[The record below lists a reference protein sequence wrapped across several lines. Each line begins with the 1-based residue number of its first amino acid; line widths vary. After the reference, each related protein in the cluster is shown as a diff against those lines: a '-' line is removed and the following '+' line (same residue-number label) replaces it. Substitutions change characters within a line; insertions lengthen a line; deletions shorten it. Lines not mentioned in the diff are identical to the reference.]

1 MLRPHSNLAPFFE
14 MQVDV
19 EALNYQVEER
29 KFREA
34 IERSKDM
41 AYGKYSRLGQNKGII
56 QKERPEV
63 GQFCLRMEPEAL
75 KGDETYQMPLGR
87 GLGAEVDWA
96 LF

>member
-1 MLRPHSNLAPFFE
+1 

-41 AYGKYSRLGQNKGII
+41 AYGKY
-56 QKERPEV
+56 
-63 GQFCLRMEPEAL
+63 
-75 KGDETYQMPLGR
+75 
-87 GLGAEVDWA
+87 
-96 LF
+96 